1 MSYYIT
7 HRERQIIRDEIRNQL
22 LNEGLFASIASMIP
36 TGLVGSAEGVLPD
49 TVFTG
54 IKKMMIK
61 SFMQKM
67 GITSTHPMAE
77 FMQNLIANITVTD
90 LVKIVKGEIEC
101 PEIGEIILKAATQTL
116 TVLGIKKIA
125 VPLVHYFAEHSFDSS
140 APNFIKKEDKFKSIT
155 QSNVNTMIDSM
166 VGVLGETLISKII
179 YSLVKEKMVPIIQNQ
194 VCDELLGK
202 GSKPKITSE
211 EGFEGGESSG
221 SDDSSGKTA
230 LSTKANSS
238 EIAPGPELD
247 AISGDIAGDTI
258 SESRMIRR
266 YNRNMT
272 RTFSRNELY
281 LIREYCQL
289 TRRDYINAYK

>member
-1 MSYYIT
+1 MSYYVS
-7 HRERQIIRDEIRNQL
+7 HRERQIIRSEIRNQL
-22 LNEGLFASIASMIP
+22 LNEGLFDSIASMIP
-36 TGLVGSAEGVLPD
+36 TGLVGTAEGVLPD

-90 LVKIVKGEIEC
+90 LVKIIKREIEC
-101 PEIGEIILKAATQTL
+101 AEIGEIILKAATQTL

-202 GSKPKITSE
+202 GSKPKITSG

-221 SDDSSGKTA
+221 SDDSSGKTS
-230 LSTKANSS
+230 LSTKANS
-238 EIAPGPELD
+238 EIAPGPVLD
-247 AISGDIAGDTI
+247 ASSGDIEGDTM